1 MSKSASL
8 GFFLLS
14 TLIVVAVVGASLT
27 IADPS
32 AVDVYEQ
39 ELAQAVKTYAGLN
52 TYIGEFV
59 AVETHNGKI
68 KGTETI
74 TAVFQKNPRKQYFRW
89 LDGGLYAGLQASYV
103 PARDGQNNLQALEA
117 GVAGLAGVQTL
128 DMTSKVIDKL
138 YPHHF
143 RINQYHVGFI
153 LQHIRETYEKGKAAG
168 KVSVQQGQVDKT
180 KIPGS
185 ALTMYTAVF
194 AEGAGV
200 PYGWCLLGFDVA
212 NHLPRYVEIYDRQNR
227 RYAVYILRK
236 LQINAAID
244 PNMFTLKKL
253 N

>member
-1 MSKSASL
+1 MSNSVFYRFLMLSL
-8 GFFLLS
+8 L
-14 TLIVVAVVGASLT
+14 VVGALVGMSFAT
-27 IADPS
+27 AAPS
-32 AVDVYEQ
+32 AVDMVEQ
-39 ELAQAVKTYAGLN
+39 ELAQAAQTYGGIN

-103 PARDGQNNLQALEA
+103 PERDGQNNLQALEA

-153 LQHIRETYEKGKAAG
+153 LQHIRETY
-168 KVSVQQGQVDKT
+168 
-180 KIPGS
+180 
-185 ALTMYTAVF
+185 
-194 AEGAGV
+194 
-200 PYGWCLLGFDVA
+200 
-212 NHLPRYVEIYDRQNR
+212 
-227 RYAVYILRK
+227 
-236 LQINAAID
+236 
-244 PNMFTLKKL
+244 KK
-253 N
+253 